1 MPVICYNLAGTENAQ
16 ATNAS
21 GKDETAVPA
30 QTAPAVQPTRA
41 PAETPAQTLL
51 EAPAQTQPPGELRHR
66 RVKPAG
72 PGRVQQR
79 RGNDRQAPTQ
89 PSSEPAVV
97 QPVETPAP
105 GENGSKEV
113 GPAFSTTAP
122 ADEIGPGESDG
133 GKS

>member
-1 MPVICYNLAGTENAQ
+1 MPYAAAKTLFENVYAGMPVICYNLAGTENAQ

-30 QTAPAVQPTRA
+30 QTAPAVQPTQA
-41 PAETPAQTLL
+41 PAETPAQT
-51 EAPAQTQPPGELRHR
+51 QPPETQAPI
-66 RVKPAG
+66 VKPAG
-72 PGRVQQR
+72 PGETTKAAETT
-79 RGNDRQAPTQ
+79 QAPT
-89 PSSEPAVV
+89 SSEPAVI

-122 ADEIGPGESDG
+122 ADEIGPGV
-133 GKS
+133 